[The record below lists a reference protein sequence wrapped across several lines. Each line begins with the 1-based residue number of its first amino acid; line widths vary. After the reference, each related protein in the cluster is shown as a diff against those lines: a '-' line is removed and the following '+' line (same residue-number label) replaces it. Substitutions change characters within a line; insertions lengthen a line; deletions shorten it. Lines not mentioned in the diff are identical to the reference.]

1 MVKIVLEKADIIPLL
16 GEVFRRYGFDGTSI
30 ALISEHTKLG
40 KGSLYHFFPGGKDE
54 MAKAVL
60 ADISDW
66 FETNIF
72 LPLKHNETDA
82 LANMFSAVETYFK
95 TGRRI
100 CLIGALALVETRDRF
115 AEEVKQYFSRW
126 IEILATH
133 LVHLG
138 HDKTQALQLATTT
151 IAGIQGAIIVT
162 QALNDEQYFNNVM
175 QSLRQLNLRH

>member
-1 MVKIVLEKADIIPLL
+1 MVKIILEKADIIPLL

-54 MAKAVL
+54 MAKAAL
-60 ADISDW
+60 ADIGDW

-82 LANMFSAVETYFK
+82 LAKMFSAVEKYFK

-115 AEEVKQYFSRW
+115 AEEIQRYFSRW
-126 IEILATH
+126 LDVLTAH
-133 LVHLG
+133 LRHLG
-138 HDKTQALQLATTT
+138 HDEAQALQLATST

-162 QALNDEQYFNNVM
+162 QALNDEQYFTNVM